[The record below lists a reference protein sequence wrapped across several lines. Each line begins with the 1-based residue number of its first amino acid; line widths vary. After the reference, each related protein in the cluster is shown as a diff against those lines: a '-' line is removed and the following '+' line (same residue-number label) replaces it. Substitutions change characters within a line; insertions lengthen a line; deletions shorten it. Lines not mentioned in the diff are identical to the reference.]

1 MAEANWRRRY
11 RATSVSLPN
20 WARLAPE
27 RLLYTSNASGKT
39 EVYAWDRAAGSHRQV
54 TDRPEGTTRAALE
67 PPGERVWW
75 FDDDRGSEHGVWR
88 AEPFAGGPS
97 EPAAPN
103 LPAAY
108 SAGLALARGFAMIGS
123 SDDGG
128 TRIHRVAGSVS
139 ELLYEHPESATV
151 AGLARDESLLAIE
164 HSEHGDSRHPAV
176 RVLDLSGRPLA
187 ELWDGPGRGLAAGA
201 WSPVEGDQRL
211 LVVHERTGLSRPS
224 IWSPPAADVRELSY
238 ELPGDVSAGWYPDA
252 RALLLSHDHRGR
264 SELYRYDLERD
275 TLHPLETE
283 PGTIGG
289 ARVRPDGELWYS
301 FSSGARPP
309 SVMRDREVLLQPPG
323 EPAPAGRPYRD
334 LQVGPVHG
342 FLVEPEGAPPL
353 PTLFLVHG
361 GPQAH
366 DRDAFSARVQAW
378 VDHGFAVA
386 LVNYRGS
393 SGYGREWRDA
403 LERSPGLTELEDI
416 LAVRE
421 HLVAGGLAR
430 PQPIVLSGGSW
441 GGYLTLLG
449 LGTQPEAWDLGIAIV
464 PVADSVAEYEDE
476 MEPLKAYD
484 RALFGGSPAE
494 RPDFYRERSP
504 ITYVE
509 RVRVP
514 VLILAGRN
522 DPRCPIRQIE
532 NYLRR
537 LQELGKPNEFYEFA
551 AGHSSL
557 VIDEQI
563 RQMEAQLDFAH
574 RHVGTPAP
582 L

>member
-1 MAEANWRRRY
+1 VAEANWRRRY
-11 RATSVSLPN
+11 RAASLSLPR

-27 RLLYTSNASGKT
+27 RLLYTSNAGGKT
-39 EVYAWDRAAGSHRQV
+39 EVYAWDRGAGSHRQA
-54 TDRPEGTTRAALE
+54 TDRPEGTARAALE
-67 PPGERVWW
+67 PAGERIWW
-75 FDDDRGSEHGVWR
+75 FDDDRGSERGVWR
-88 AEPFAGGPS
+88 VEPFAGGLS
-97 EPAAPN
+97 EPAAAD

-108 SAGLALARGFAMIGS
+108 SAGLALARGFAVIGS
-123 SDDGG
+123 SGDGG
-128 TRIHRVAGSVS
+128 TRIHRVAGPVS
-139 ELLYEHPESATV
+139 ELLYQHAENATV

-176 RVLDLSGRPLA
+176 RVLDLSGRSLA
-187 ELWDGPGRGLAAGA
+187 ELWDGPGRALTAGD

-211 LVVHERTGLSRPS
+211 LIGHERTGSRRPS
-224 IWSPPAADVRELSY
+224 IWSPRADDVRDLRF
-238 ELPGDVSAGWYPDA
+238 ELPGDVSAGWYPDG
-252 RALLLSHDHRGR
+252 RAVLLGHDHRGR
-264 SELYRYDLERD
+264 SELYRYDLETD
-275 TLHPLETE
+275 TLHRLETE
-283 PGTIGG
+283 PGTIGD

-309 SVMRDREVLLQPPG
+309 SVMKGREVLLEPPG
-323 EPAPAGRPYRD
+323 EPAPPGRPYRD

-342 FLVEPEGAPPL
+342 FLVEPEGPPPH

-366 DRDAFSARVQAW
+366 DRDAFSARVQTW

-403 LERSPGLTELEDI
+403 LESSPGLTELEDMR
-416 LAVRE
+416 AVRE
-421 HLVAGGLAR
+421 HLAAGGASR
-430 PQPIVLSGGSW
+430 PIVLSGGSW

-449 LGTQPEAWDLGIAIV
+449 LGTQPEEWDLGIAIV
-464 PVADSVAEYEDE
+464 PVADYVAAFEDE
-476 MEPLKAYD
+476 MEPLKAFD
-484 RALFGGSPAE
+484 RALFDGSPAE

-504 ITYVE
+504 ITYAE

-537 LQELGKPNEFYEFA
+537 LEEVGKPNEFYEFG
-551 AGHSSL
+551 AGHSSF

-563 RQMEAQLDFAH
+563 RQMDAQVDFAH
-574 RHVGTPAP
+574 RHLGTPAP

>member
-11 RATSVSLPN
+11 RAASLSLPS

-27 RLLYTSNASGKT
+27 RLLYTSNGSGKT
-39 EVYAWDRAAGSHRQV
+39 EVYAWDRAAGSQREV

-67 PPGERVWW
+67 PPGERIWW

-88 AEPFAGGPS
+88 VEPFAGGPS

-108 SAGLALARGFAMIGS
+108 GAGLALARGFAVIGS

-128 TRIHRVAGSVS
+128 TRIHRAAGSVS

-187 ELWDGPGRGLAAGA
+187 ELWDGPGRGLGAGA

-224 IWSPPAADVRELSY
+224 VWSPPAADVRELSY
-238 ELPGDVSAGWYPDA
+238 ELPGDVSAAWYPDA

-264 SELYRYDLERD
+264 SELYRYDLETD

-289 ARVRPDGELWYS
+289 ARVRADGELWYS

-342 FLVEPEGAPPL
+342 FLVEPEGPPPH

-421 HLVAGGLAR
+421 HLVAGGVAR

-494 RPDFYRERSP
+494 RPDFYQERSP
-504 ITYVE
+504 ITYVQ

-557 VIDEQI
+557 VTDEQI